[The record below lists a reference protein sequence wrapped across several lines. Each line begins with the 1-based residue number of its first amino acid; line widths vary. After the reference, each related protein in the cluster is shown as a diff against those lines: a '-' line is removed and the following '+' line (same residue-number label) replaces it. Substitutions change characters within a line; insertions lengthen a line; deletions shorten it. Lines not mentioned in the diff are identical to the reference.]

1 MRAIGGSTPIR
12 IAWPQIAA
20 FSVGRILALLA
31 ALCLVSPAWALSPA
45 VEQVLFGGVAPTW
58 QWNALSLALPA
69 DGSVTDTSPSLGG
82 LVLDA
87 TGALTY
93 APNNIITRS
102 NDSSFWGNVSTSF
115 SKTLIGPFGEPNT
128 GTIWTATGNGGAYAW
143 ASLSSLTPSVLAYGY
158 FKITGNPTWVAI
170 QIANRDNTAY
180 KFAWFN
186 LANDT
191 LGSVSGTA
199 SNVISNGSII
209 SVGGGW
215 HRVSLLSTGEP
226 VAVVDAFASTADGS
240 HGSVT
245 TNDTLGVAYWT
256 VSAVTYETT
265 AAQRPGDQ
273 VVTTGSA
280 YYGPK
285 FDYGAGLRVWEQRRN
300 DFLNSATGATQDVT
314 VTATPYALSCFGS
327 GTITLTGT
335 STAGPLTC
343 AGAITGPIPSTSLLF
358 TPTAGTLHLVVSGSA
373 TYVNL
378 EQGAYPSPRILT
390 YGSAV
395 TASADVVQYAGPL
408 LALMRGTRASLIVE
422 TNKALGT
429 YTFQVGN
436 ASDALLQSY
445 GSNAL
450 RTYFNCVFNSPAF
463 NGTFAGGIVRSG
475 VSYDGTTRTIV
486 GNGGTPASGSCATS
500 LGATQYLGYGL
511 GSYYMNGYVTNVSA
525 YNTALSPAKL
535 QAKTVP
541 GAQW

>member
-45 VEQVLFGGVAPTW
+45 VELLLFGGVAPTW
-58 QWNALSLALPA
+58 QWSPLATNALPS
-69 DGSVTDTSPSLGG
+69 DGSVTDASPSLGG

-87 TGALTY
+87 TTNCSGGPCLTFAGNNALLYPSGT
-93 APNNIITRS
+93 
-102 NDSSFWGNVSTSF
+102 
-115 SKTLIGPFGEPNT
+115 TLAT
-128 GTIWTATGNGGAYAW
+128 QTTAAA
-143 ASLSSLTPSVLAYGY
+143 LSSGGNYLLCLYG
-158 FKITGNPTWVAI
+158 T
-170 QIANRDNTAY
+170 
-180 KFAWFN
+180 
-186 LANDT
+186 
-191 LGSVSGTA
+191 
-199 SNVISNGSII
+199 
-209 SVGGGW
+209 
-215 HRVSLLSTGEP
+215 
-226 VAVVDAFASTADGS
+226 
-240 HGSVT
+240 GSVT
-245 TNDTLGVAYWT
+245 LSGAYSGSLSGTGANNQVNKKFVATSSAALTAT
-256 VSAVTYETT
+256 VSGSVTSASLSAVTYETSCR
-265 AAQRPGDQ
+265 AQDQ
-273 VVTTGSA
+273 VYQSTA

-436 ASDALLQSY
+436 ASYALLQSY